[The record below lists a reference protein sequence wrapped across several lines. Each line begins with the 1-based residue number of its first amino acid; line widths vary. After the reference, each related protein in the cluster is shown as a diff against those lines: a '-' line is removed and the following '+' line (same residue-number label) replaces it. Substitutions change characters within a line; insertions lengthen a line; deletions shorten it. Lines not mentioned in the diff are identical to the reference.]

1 MCCVAA
7 LPLLHGGHACAGLRW
22 HDAQPPRRR
31 RIQICTRWEQRY
43 AGDLQARARA
53 RRVLAH
59 SNKRQRTRRA
69 VGEIGSHASC
79 ACWSKAEQG
88 GSGGQGNGGLGRERM
103 EICIGAA
110 CGAAQQHTRTHRGGL
125 KC

>member
-69 VGEIGSHASC
+69 VGERSGRTHHVHLGAKQSREA
-79 ACWSKAEQG
+79 AEDRAT
-88 GSGGQGNGGLGRERM
+88 GGLGASAWKYASVLH
-103 EICIGAA
+103 AA
-110 CGAAQQHTRTHRGGL
+110 RRNNTHAHTEAA
-125 KC
+125 